1 MRPNAASKSINRI
14 KLPFENESPTQ
25 GDFAK
30 NNSMKKQN
38 KDILRKKG
46 LELMN
51 LWRSD
56 WNRFVRE
63 ALGVNLDEEQQ
74 GILSSVQHNR
84 RTSVASGTA
93 RGKDF
98 VAACAAICFLYLTPR
113 WKKNAQGEIELVE
126 NTKVAL
132 TAPTDRQVKN
142 IMMPEISR
150 LFNRAKAR
158 GVQLPGRL
166 TSSDIRTEN
175 EEWFLTGFKADEHN
189 HEAWSGFHAVHTM
202 FVITEATG
210 IGDDTFAAIEGNLQG
225 DSRILIV
232 FNPNTTIGYAAKSQ
246 KGDRWNKY
254 RLNSLTAPNIVNK
267 KTVIAG
273 QVDYDWVLDKLENW
287 CTRISPDEVL
297 SEMDDFQFEG
307 VWYRPEDLFRKK
319 VLGLFPKVDEDTLIP
334 AQWIEEAHERWKQAR
349 GREPVR
355 ADLNILGVDVAG
367 MGRDASCFVLRRDY
381 WVDAFDAHNSGG
393 KADHMEVAGKV
404 TSRRL
409 REIGLFVSID
419 TIGEGAGVYSRCVE
433 VSDEPQFIIS
443 CKYSEGAKTHN
454 GRELTDITG
463 QYKFANMRAYLFWAV
478 RDWLNPK
485 NNTGAMLPP
494 DDGFDEEATE
504 IKWSF
509 RSDGK
514 IIIEPKEDIK
524 ARLGRSPDKFD
535 ALANTFYPVRASKP
549 IDVNRIAKMVRR
561 R

>member
-1 MRPNAASKSINRI
+1 
-14 KLPFENESPTQ
+14 
-25 GDFAK
+25 
-30 NNSMKKQN
+30 MKKQN
-38 KDILRKKG
+38 KDIIRKKG

-51 LWRSD
+51 LWRAD

-63 ALGVNLDEEQQ
+63 ALGVTLDKEQQ
-74 GILSSVQHNR
+74 EILSSVQHNR

-98 VAACAAICFLYLTPR
+98 VAACAALCFLYLTPR
-113 WKKNAQGEIELVE
+113 WRKNAQGEIELVE

-202 FVITEATG
+202 FVVTEATG

-246 KGDRWNKY
+246 KGDRWHKY
-254 RLNSLTAPNIVNK
+254 RLNSLTAPNIVNR

-273 QVDYDWVLDKLENW
+273 QVDYEWVKDKLESW
-287 CTRISPDEVL
+287 CTVIRPDEVL
-297 SEMDDFQFEG
+297 SEMDDFEFEG

-319 VLGLFPKVDEDTLIP
+319 VLGLFPKVDEDVLIP
-334 AQWIEEAHERWKQAR
+334 AQWLEEAHERWKQAK
-349 GREPVR
+349 GRAPLR

-367 MGRDASCFVLRRDY
+367 MGRDSSCFVLRRDD
-381 WVDAFDAHNSGG
+381 WVESFDAHNSGG
-393 KADHMEVAGKV
+393 RADHMEVAGKIN
-404 TSRRL
+404 SRRQ

-433 VSDEPQFIIS
+433 VSDEPQYIIS
-443 CKYSEGAKTHN
+443 CKYSESAKAHN
-454 GRELTDITG
+454 GRDLTDITG
-463 QYKFANMRAYLFWAV
+463 QYKFINMRAYLFWAV

-494 DDGFDEEATE
+494 DDAFDEEATE
-504 IKWSF
+504 IKWTF

-514 IIIEPKEDIK
+514 IQIEPKEDIK
-524 ARLGRSPDKFD
+524 DRLGRSPDKFD
-535 ALANTFYPVRASKP
+535 ALANTFYPVRSARP
-549 IDVNRIAKMVRR
+549 IDVNRIAKMIRR
-561 R
+561 